1 MALTPEQ
8 RARALA
14 LQAEKMRM
22 KQSQPGTTLE
32 YRTGMGASTAGS
44 DTLNYRPEMAA
55 SSTQGET
62 MQYRGQVA
70 PMPRPAPVDAPT
82 SGLTAEQRTAALR
95 LQAEKRRKAQAI
107 PQAPKEDGFLTR
119 LGQDF
124 KTRGREVISTGKQ
137 AMEGEISPVETGIR
151 VVGQAAALGGD
162 VIGQGLTSV
171 ARTVLPRAFRE
182 KAAEKVGEA
191 AIAVGLPKAVEKYEA
206 FAQENP
212 RLTKTAEGLV
222 NIASLLPQK
231 KVADVAKVGVA
242 EAGEQ
247 ASKAMLKRSI
257 ASLDDAVERDLV
269 KAIRPPVSKT
279 ANSQAMKA
287 YVQKGKEAVNAIVDR
302 KDSLKLGDAEL
313 PESLQQFAEA
323 IEQTKKQVFKEYNDK
338 ALKAGEAGVKV
349 DLGKAANEIAVLAD
363 NAVLQDNAPDVIKY
377 IKDRS
382 SRLSKRGSY
391 TPEQA
396 QEAIKLYNESLESF
410 YRNPSYDS
418 ATRAAVDAVIVNNIR
433 QGLDEAIEGIAG
445 EGYQRLKNLYG
456 SLRTIESDVAKRA
469 IVDARKN
476 AAGLIDFTDILT
488 GASAAEAILSMNP
501 AQFVASGVA
510 KGIKGYLKYKNDPNV
525 MVKNLFKRV
534 KNVKEKAAKRGI
546 TSKKSTF
553 IPKRNPA
560 N

>member
-1 MALTPEQ
+1 M
-8 RARALA
+8 
-14 LQAEKMRM
+14 
-22 KQSQPGTTLE
+22 
-32 YRTGMGASTAGS
+32 
-44 DTLNYRPEMAA
+44 
-55 SSTQGET
+55 
-62 MQYRGQVA
+62 
-70 PMPRPAPVDAPT
+70 
-82 SGLTAEQRTAALR
+82 
-95 LQAEKRRKAQAI
+95 
-107 PQAPKEDGFLTR
+107 
-119 LGQDF
+119 
-124 KTRGREVISTGKQ
+124 
-137 AMEGEISPVETGIR
+137 
-151 VVGQAAALGGD
+151 
-162 VIGQGLTSV
+162 
-171 ARTVLPRAFRE
+171 
-182 KAAEKVGEA
+182 
-191 AIAVGLPKAVEKYEA
+191 EKYEA
-206 FAQENP
+206 FGESNP
-212 RLTKTAEGLV
+212 RLKKTAEGLV

-231 KVADVAKVGVA
+231 KAADIGAKGIA
-242 EAGEQ
+242 EVGEQ
-247 ASKAMLKRSI
+247 ASKVALKRSR
-257 ASLDDAVERDLV
+257 STLDDAVERDLV

-279 ANSQAMKA
+279 ATSAATKS
-287 YVQKGKEAVNAIVDR
+287 YVQKGKEAVNAIVDH

-313 PESLQQFAEA
+313 PESLQQFSDA

-338 ALKAGEAGVKV
+338 ALQAGEAGVKV

-363 NAVLQDNAPDVIKY
+363 NAVLQDNAPDIINY

-382 SRLSKRGSY
+382 SRLSQRGSY

-433 QGLDEAIEGIAG
+433 QGLDDAVESIAG

-476 AAGLIDFTDILT
+476 AAGLIDFADILT

-534 KNVKEKAAKRGI
+534 KSVKEKAAKRGI
-546 TSKKSTF
+546 TSEKSTF
-553 IPKRNPA
+553 IPKRKTA
-560 N
+560 D